1 MATAGGPRLKGLDRG
16 NALTSGASI
25 IDALCYTGDPTTNI
39 CYDSA
44 ISGYETLSQN
54 YDWNNSGTSS
64 RTNNPAGMPKPVGYG
79 STTIAVVEK
88 KCLTTGSQH
97 FAMGYNT
104 SVSGGT
110 TYTCSMW
117 YRQSRV
123 GVGGP
128 YIRQKDNNNSLGG
141 MEWVGRDGTQAISGT
156 SNWPANE
163 WLLLKKTVTT
173 TAGET
178 GLYVSNYIGSAVGDT
193 AWAFAPQFEAKSYFT
208 PVVLNSDQTA
218 AGLTRSTS
226 QSLIDLSRE
235 ENTNTLTNGTVIG
248 KNHFKKG
255 SIIDL
260 CSSSFDGLPC
270 LDFDGLDDYVQVAHN
285 SAFLTSKTWEL
296 WVNFDSFPGS
306 STYDTVF
313 QKSPNWNNADTI
325 GMNLI
330 YGNFRWS
337 FGHHWGG
344 AIFDALSNLSV
355 GVWYHAV
362 GTVDMADPT
371 MTSRTYLNG
380 VAKGTQTNPYTDRPT
395 NSNALNIGTG
405 SGGAFNG
412 QIAVFNVYQEE
423 LTAAQVLYNFNSKRS
438 YFDV

>member
-1 MATAGGPRLKGLDRG
+1 MATSGGPRLKGLNRG
-16 NALTSGASI
+16 NALLSAVSVN
-25 IDALCYTGDPTTNI
+25 DALCYAGDPTTNI
-39 CYDSA
+39 CYDSSR
-44 ISGYETLSQN
+44 SGYATLSQN

-64 RTNNPAGMPKPVGYG
+64 RTNNPAGIPKPVGYG

-97 FAMGYNT
+97 FGMGFNV

-117 YRQSRV
+117 YRQNRV

-128 YIRQKDNNNSLGG
+128 YVRQYNNNNSLGG
-141 MEWVGRDGTQAISGT
+141 MEWIGYDGTQAITGT

-163 WLLLKKTVTT
+163 WILLKKTVTT

-178 GLYVSNYIGSAVGDT
+178 GLYISNYIGNTAGDT
-193 AWAFAPQFEAKSYFT
+193 AWAFGPQFEAKSYFT
-208 PVVLNSDQTA
+208 PIVLNSSGTA
-218 AGLTRSTS
+218 AALTRATT
-226 QSLIDLSRE
+226 QSLIDLSRQ
-235 ENTNTLTNGTVIG
+235 ENANTLTNGPVIG
-248 KNHFKKG
+248 RNHFKNG
-255 SIIDL
+255 AVIDL
-260 CSSSFDGLPC
+260 CSSSQPTAPC
-270 LDFDGLDDYVQVAHN
+270 LDFDGVDDYVQIPDN

-296 WVNFDSFPGS
+296 WINFDSFPAS
-306 STYDTVF
+306 STYDSIF
-313 QKSPNWNNADTI
+313 RKSPNWNNADTI

-395 NSNALNIGTG
+395 NTSVLQIGTG
-405 SGGAFNG
+405 NGGPFNG

-423 LTAAQVLYNFNSKRS
+423 LTAAQVLYNFNSMRS
-438 YFDV
+438 HFGV